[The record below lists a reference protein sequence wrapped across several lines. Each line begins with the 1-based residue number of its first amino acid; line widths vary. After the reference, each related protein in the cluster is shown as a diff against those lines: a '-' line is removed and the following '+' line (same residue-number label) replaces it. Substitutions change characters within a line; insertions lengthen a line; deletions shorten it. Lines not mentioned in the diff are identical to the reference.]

1 MTSNQDILA
10 FLRGEKETRER
21 EKEQEKESRAKER
34 EEDMKK
40 IAEMIREGVRDEVRL
55 SVQPIEGRLEVQ
67 ENISKDLG
75 VQVKNLVTE
84 LKAS

>member
-1 MTSNQDILA
+1 
-10 FLRGEKETRER
+10 
-21 EKEQEKESRAKER
+21 
-34 EEDMKK
+34 
-40 IAEMIREGVRDEVRL
+40 MIREGVRDEVRL